1 MRNLAIVSLM
11 VILSGAVCA
20 ATFMQE
26 NNPFPSQT
34 SPESFNNI
42 YETEPAF
49 ATKPMKPQK
58 KSVFWK
64 DKDVEKY
71 TEEQSKKEL
80 PVYDGNNDSSFKLF
94 KN

>member
-1 MRNLAIVSLM
+1 MRHLAIVSLM
-11 VILSGAVCA
+11 VILSGAVSA
-20 ATFMQE
+20 TTFMQE
-26 NNPFPSQT
+26 NNPFPNQT

-49 ATKPMKPQK
+49 ATKPMKQQK
-58 KSVFWK
+58 KFILWK

-71 TEEQSKKEL
+71 AEEQGKKEL
-80 PVYDGNNDSSFKLF
+80 PVYDGNNNSSFKLF